1 MKYDKVLVLTDFS
14 NYSDAAVT
22 AAIDFAKKY
31 DSKLTLLNVI
41 RDVTNLTYVLS
52 DSEYHKLEKKFNAHA
67 NELFDKL
74 EADIPELKEIG
85 YERKIRIGTPYVS
98 CLYEIDNGNYDLVF
112 AGSHGRAGL
121 RKVFMGSTAEKVLRR
136 SPVSVFITRI

>member
-1 MKYDKVLVLTDFS
+1 MKYDNILVLMDFS
-14 NYSDAAVT
+14 QYSKAAVE
-22 AAIDFAKKY
+22 AAIDFGKKY
-31 DSKLTLLNVI
+31 SSKLTLLNVI
-41 RDVTNLTYVLS
+41 RDATNLTYVLS
-52 DSEYHKLEKKFNAHA
+52 DSEYHKVEKKFKTHA
-67 NELFDKL
+67 SDLFDKL
-74 EADIPELKEIG
+74 EKEIPELKNFG

-121 RKVFMGSTAEKVLRR
+121 RKIFMGSTAEKVLRR